1 METKDKLFVAE
12 LFLALLEKDAV
23 KMNDIVNSLR
33 KEKDAEE
40 RMEIEEAKIDLSAL
54 DKRLG
59 RYDNYFDKMLET
71 APVNQ
76 DWNFIVKQL
85 EDNVNELNTYFGWIN
100 DVEKYDIQ
108 ITEQELQR
116 MIQYRNT
123 IRNQIQQIR
132 NYPL

>member
-1 METKDKLFVAE
+1 MISQDAKT
-12 LFLALLEKDAV
+12 FLLQANQLQENFSRLITVNNLLK
-23 KMNDIVNSLR
+23 
-33 KEKDAEE
+33 
-40 RMEIEEAKIDLSAL
+40 EAKIDLSAL

-76 DWNFIVKQL
+76 DWNFILKQL

-108 ITEQELQR
+108 KLGE
-116 MIQYRNT
+116 MILSGEIKDGKT
-123 IRNQIQQIR
+123 IAAV
-132 NYPL
+132 LKVLAGDKK

>member
-1 METKDKLFVAE
+1 MISQDAKSFVLQANQLQE
-12 LFLALLEKDAV
+12 NFSRLMTINNLL
-23 KMNDIVNSLR
+23 
-33 KEKDAEE
+33 
-40 RMEIEEAKIDLSAL
+40 EEAKIDLSDL

-71 APVNQ
+71 APKNQ

-85 EDNVNELNTYFGWIN
+85 EDNINELNTYFDWIK

-116 MIQYRNT
+116 MVQYKNT
-123 IRNQIQQIR
+123 IKNQIQQIR
-132 NYPL
+132 TILEN

>member
-1 METKDKLFVAE
+1 MISQDAKAFVLQANQLQE
-12 LFLALLEKDAV
+12 NFSRLMTINNLL
-23 KMNDIVNSLR
+23 
-33 KEKDAEE
+33 
-40 RMEIEEAKIDLSAL
+40 EEAKIDLSDL

-71 APVNQ
+71 APKNQ

-85 EDNVNELNTYFGWIN
+85 EDNINELNTYFDWIK

-116 MIQYRNT
+116 MVQYKNT
-123 IRNQIQQIR
+123 IKNQIQQIR
-132 NYPL
+132 TILEN

>member
-1 METKDKLFVAE
+1 MISQDAKT
-12 LFLALLEKDAV
+12 FLLQANQLQENFSRLITVNNLLK
-23 KMNDIVNSLR
+23 
-33 KEKDAEE
+33 
-40 RMEIEEAKIDLSAL
+40 EAKIDLSAL
-54 DKRLG
+54 DKRLS

-76 DWNFIVKQL
+76 DWNFIIKQL
-85 EDNVNELNTYFGWIN
+85 EDNANELNTYFGWVN

-132 NYPL
+132 AILEN

>member
-1 METKDKLFVAE
+1 MISQDAKT
-12 LFLALLEKDAV
+12 FLLQANQLQENFSRLITVNNLLK
-23 KMNDIVNSLR
+23 
-33 KEKDAEE
+33 
-40 RMEIEEAKIDLSAL
+40 EAKIDLSAL

-71 APVNQ
+71 TPIDQ
-76 DWNFIVKQL
+76 DWNFILKQL

-132 NYPL
+132 NYTL

>member
-1 METKDKLFVAE
+1 MISQDAKN
-12 LFLALLEKDAV
+12 FLLQANQLQENFSRLITVNNLLEE
-23 KMNDIVNSLR
+23 S
-33 KEKDAEE
+33 
-40 RMEIEEAKIDLSAL
+40 KIDLSAL
-54 DKRLG
+54 DKRLN

-85 EDNVNELNTYFGWIN
+85 ENNVNELNTYFDWIN
-100 DVEKYDIQ
+100 DIEKYDTQ

-123 IRNQIQQIR
+123 IKNQIQRIR
-132 NYPL
+132 VILER

>member
-1 METKDKLFVAE
+1 MISQDAKT
-12 LFLALLEKDAV
+12 FLLQANQLQENFSRLITVNDLLK
-23 KMNDIVNSLR
+23 
-33 KEKDAEE
+33 
-40 RMEIEEAKIDLSAL
+40 EAKIDLSAL
-54 DKRLG
+54 DKRIS

-76 DWNFIVKQL
+76 DWNFIIKQL
-85 EDNVNELNTYFGWIN
+85 EDNANELNTYFGWIN

-132 NYPL
+132 AILEN

>member
-1 METKDKLFVAE
+1 MISQDAKT
-12 LFLALLEKDAV
+12 FLLQANQLQENFSRLITVNNLLK
-23 KMNDIVNSLR
+23 
-33 KEKDAEE
+33 
-40 RMEIEEAKIDLSAL
+40 EAKIDLSAL

-71 APVNQ
+71 APIDQ
-76 DWNFIVKQL
+76 DWNFILKQL

-116 MIQYRNT
+116 MIHYRNT

>member
-1 METKDKLFVAE
+1 MISQDAKT
-12 LFLALLEKDAV
+12 FLLQANQLQENFSRLMTINNLL
-23 KMNDIVNSLR
+23 
-33 KEKDAEE
+33 
-40 RMEIEEAKIDLSAL
+40 EEAKIDLSAL

-71 APVNQ
+71 APIDQ

-85 EDNVNELNTYFGWIN
+85 EDNVNELNTYFDWIK

-116 MIQYRNT
+116 MVHYRNT
-123 IRNQIQQIR
+123 IRNQIQQIKSILE
-132 NYPL
+132 N

>member
-1 METKDKLFVAE
+1 MISQDAKT
-12 LFLALLEKDAV
+12 FLLQANQLQENFSRLITVNNLLK
-23 KMNDIVNSLR
+23 
-33 KEKDAEE
+33 
-40 RMEIEEAKIDLSAL
+40 EAKIDLSAL

>member
-1 METKDKLFVAE
+1 MISQDAKT
-12 LFLALLEKDAV
+12 FLLQANQLQENFSRLITVNNLLK
-23 KMNDIVNSLR
+23 
-33 KEKDAEE
+33 
-40 RMEIEEAKIDLSAL
+40 EAKIDLSAL
-54 DKRLG
+54 DKRLS

-76 DWNFIVKQL
+76 DWNFIIKQL
-85 EDNVNELNTYFGWIN
+85 EDNANELNTYFGWVN

-132 NYPL
+132 AILENQEKAND

>member
-1 METKDKLFVAE
+1 MISQDAKT
-12 LFLALLEKDAV
+12 FLLQANQLQENFSRLITVNNLLK
-23 KMNDIVNSLR
+23 
-33 KEKDAEE
+33 
-40 RMEIEEAKIDLSAL
+40 EAKIDLSAL
-54 DKRLG
+54 DKRLS

-76 DWNFIVKQL
+76 DWNFIIKQL

-132 NYPL
+132 AILENQEESND

>member
-1 METKDKLFVAE
+1 MISQDAKT
-12 LFLALLEKDAV
+12 FLLQANQLQENFSRLITVNNLLK
-23 KMNDIVNSLR
+23 
-33 KEKDAEE
+33 
-40 RMEIEEAKIDLSAL
+40 EAKIDLSAL

-71 APVNQ
+71 TPIDQ
-76 DWNFIVKQL
+76 DWNFILKQL